1 MACNSTVLL
10 LCVGTF
16 CLLTVL
22 ITMTAYITT
31 PDYYYGSSSGDLYDI
46 RRYVSKKETRNIIA
60 DSVPVLR
67 IRWGSYA
74 ENDTISAIPLVYNG
88 TIYISSWNGY
98 IKAVNPMG
106 GLTIWKKSLKE
117 LAGLNNSTS
126 STTGFVVDLT
136 VSRTT
141 PIIACDLL
149 IVTIF
154 GPAVVVAVNRLT
166 GELVWLTKLS
176 SNVASVITTSGTY
189 YQGSIYIGI
198 SCLEESLS
206 IKQFEYCCTFRGS
219 FFKLNAQ
226 TGAVLWQTFML
237 PDNGGKTGE
246 YAGAAIWGSN
256 PTIDTYRNLV
266 YIATG
271 NLYSVP
277 MRIRQCH
284 EQLNNQTTSS
294 SNTNK
299 CMEPED
305 YSNTIMAL
313 DLDFGKIKW
322 FRKIGGWFFA
332 YCNNELS
339 ILNCGSEPHPIDNEF
354 SEAPMVLRDID
365 YPNGTKRDVVNV
377 LQKRTGFVLA
387 LDRDNGNIL
396 GYTPDV

>member
-16 CLLTVL
+16 CLVTAL
-22 ITMTAYITT
+22 ITITAYITT
-31 PDYYYGSSSGDLYDI
+31 PDYYYGSSSGDLYNI
-46 RRYVSKKETRNIIA
+46 RRDISKRETRNIIA
-60 DSVPVLR
+60 DSVPDLR

-126 STTGFVVDLT
+126 SSIGFVVDLT

-149 IVTIF
+149 IVTIY

-166 GELVWLTKLS
+166 GELVWSTKLS

-198 SCLEESLS
+198 SCLEEGLG

-226 TGAVLWQTFML
+226 TGAVLWQTFTL

-246 YAGAAIWGSN
+246 YAGAAIWGSS
-256 PTIDTYRNLV
+256 PSIDKVRNHV

-271 NLYSVP
+271 NLYSAP
-277 MRIRQCH
+277 LRIRQCQ
-284 EQLNNQTTSS
+284 EQQNNQTTPTSS
-294 SNTNK
+294 TDK
-299 CMEPED
+299 CVEPENH
-305 YSNTIMAL
+305 SKSIMAL
-313 DLDFGKIKW
+313 DLESGKIIW
-322 FRKIGGWFFA
+322 YRQLGGWFFA
-332 YCNNELS
+332 YCDNELS
-339 ILNCGSEPHPIDNEF
+339 ILNCRSEPHPTDNDF

-365 YPNGTKRDVVNV
+365 YPNGTKRDVVDV

-396 GYTPDV
+396 GYTPGE